1 MTSSAV
7 SSRSHGFR
15 PDEHIAPGRGAA
27 SCAQHPCTSASATWL
42 ARVDDVRQLA
52 ALRADPR
59 LAGRPR
65 FILGGGS
72 NIVLAGDFDGLMLQV
87 ALAGRACVT
96 EDADAW
102 YVRAGAGESWHDFV
116 QWTLAQG
123 WPGLENLSLIPGTVG
138 AAPIQNIGAYGL
150 EVAERFHS
158 LRAIDLVDGRE
169 RSFATSDCRFGY
181 RDSVFKQEGWHR
193 DGRFLIVDVTFRLP
207 KRWQP
212 VTRYADVANELA
224 ACDVAAP
231 TARDIADAVIAIRR
245 RKLPD
250 RRRCRTSAA
259 SSRIH
264 WSMAL
269 LPLRCTR
276 PTRAA
281 AVPAGRRPREARRRL
296 ADRTGRLE
304 GKDLG
309 PAGMYEQQALV
320 LVNRGGATGSDV
332 CALAAAVQADVAAR
346 FGVTLVPEPIYLGMA

>member
-1 MTSSAV
+1 MNTSLQAA
-7 SSRSHGFR
+7 
-15 PDEHIAPGRGAA
+15 APLRALNTLA
-27 SCAQHPCTSASATWL
+27 LPASATWL
-42 ARVDDVRQLA
+42 ARIDDVRHLA

-87 ALAGRACVT
+87 ALTGRVCVA

-158 LRAIDLVDGRE
+158 LRAIDLVDGQE
-169 RSFATSDCRFGY
+169 RSFAASDCRFGY

-224 ACDVAAP
+224 ARDIAAP

-250 RRRCRTSAA
+250 PAT
-259 SSRIH
+259 
-264 WSMAL
+264 
-269 LPLRCTR
+269 LPNAGSFFQNPLVDG
-276 PTRAA
+276 AA
-281 AVPAGRRPREARRRL
+281 AAALHTAHPVLPQYPQADGRVKLAAGWLIEQA
-296 ADRTGRLE
+296 GWK